1 MDFGVHVI
9 DFYHYLFEP
18 NWEFVSA
25 THDGFCGPEGL
36 AEISLRA
43 NDAPMS
49 IRLSRYHDQENVAH
63 LFFENAEVS
72 FDVYDSVTY
81 SVHWKTGKSVSI
93 ATDRSGT
100 NGYGS
105 LAEQVLLNFLAA
117 SERREQPIC
126 DAASS
131 LPVIELLDQ
140 IYHQAGLFPASL
152 GAA

>member
-9 DFYHYLFEP
+9 DFYQYLLQP
-18 NWEFVSA
+18 RWEFVSA
-25 THDGFCGPEGL
+25 IHDGFCGPEGL
-36 AEISLRA
+36 AEIALRA
-43 NDAPMS
+43 NGAHVS
-49 IRLSRYHDQENVAH
+49 IRLSRYHEQDNVAH
-63 LFFENAEVS
+63 LYFEGAEVS
-72 FDVYDSVTY
+72 FDVYDSLTY

-93 ATDRSGT
+93 ASDRSRDT
-100 NGYGS
+100 RYGN
-105 LAEQVLLNFLAA
+105 LAEQVLLNFIAA

-140 IYHQAGLFPASL
+140 IYHQAELFPASL